1 MNLREA
7 FGLHGGFTGFTRP
20 NMEDVKL
27 VKAGECT
34 QGSPQKVINQLV
46 VCP

>member
-7 FGLHGGFTGFTRP
+7 FGLHGGFTRP

-34 QGSPQKVINQLV
+34 KGSPQKVINQ
-46 VCP
+46 